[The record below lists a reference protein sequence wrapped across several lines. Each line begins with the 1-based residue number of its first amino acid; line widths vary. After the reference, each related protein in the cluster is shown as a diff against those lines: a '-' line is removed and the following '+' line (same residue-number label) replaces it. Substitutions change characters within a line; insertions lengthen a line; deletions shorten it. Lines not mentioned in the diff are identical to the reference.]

1 MKVIYEYDVVVG
13 DSCGERFARRS
24 DARKAKA
31 KYKASGS
38 TDVRIVQRKFV
49 LQEAKEIR

>member
-13 DSCGERFARRS
+13 DSCGERFTRRS

-31 KYKASGS
+31 KYKAEGF
-38 TDVRIVQRKFV
+38 DQVKIVQRKW
-49 LQEAKEIR
+49 EMATEKEVR